1 MPEVVSAIK
10 ESSEKPQAR
19 IVDMGNADE
28 AILREQLAPVLS
40 RKVFTVDGISMAYQW
55 RKQMLNGQTVKTDQE
70 QKALAAFPDEAT
82 FLRFEQFIVTFNAKL
97 AELDPANEHCP
108 IAAGNTAGIQ
118 QAIAGQQDTNGRTVF
133 YGLPKGAEP
142 GSASECVKNSS
153 ATTLV
158 YPAPSESASG
168 GIPWGAEVN
177 KDHKYS
183 ILSHELGVDAVLLV
197 SGGDFV
203 KKQIPDYVHN
213 VLLARKAGKQYR
225 ILAVNNVG
233 GASDRSILE
242 PAVRQYF
249 EQHQADVDMS
259 ALLAELNGAKCTWI
273 RFVNSGDEAA
283 QLIVGNSPR
292 EKLSKVLEVD

>member
-1 MPEVVSAIK
+1 MSEVVTTGK
-10 ESSEKPQAR
+10 ESVEKPQTR
-19 IVDMGNADE
+19 IVDMGNLDE
-28 AILREQLAPVLS
+28 AVLREQLAPVLS

-55 RKQMLNGQTVKTDQE
+55 RKQMLSGQTVKPDQE

-82 FLRFEQFIVTFNAKL
+82 FLRFEQFVASFNAKL
-97 AELDPANEHCP
+97 GELDPANEHCP

-118 QAIAGQQDTNGRTVF
+118 QAIAGQQDANGRTVF
-133 YGLPKGAEP
+133 YGLPQGTEP
-142 GSASECVKNSS
+142 GSSSECVKNSS

-158 YPAPSESASG
+158 YPAPNESASG

-177 KDHKYS
+177 KNHKYN

-203 KKQIPDYVHN
+203 KKQIPDYLHN

-233 GASDRSILE
+233 GASDRTIFE
-242 PAVRQYF
+242 PAVRQYL
-249 EQHQADVDMS
+249 EQHQDDPEMS
-259 ALLAELNGAKCTWI
+259 ALLQELNGANCTWI
-273 RFVNSGDEAA
+273 RFVDSGDEAA
-283 QLIVGNSPR
+283 QLIVGTSPR
-292 EKLSKVLEVD
+292 EQVSQVLNSN